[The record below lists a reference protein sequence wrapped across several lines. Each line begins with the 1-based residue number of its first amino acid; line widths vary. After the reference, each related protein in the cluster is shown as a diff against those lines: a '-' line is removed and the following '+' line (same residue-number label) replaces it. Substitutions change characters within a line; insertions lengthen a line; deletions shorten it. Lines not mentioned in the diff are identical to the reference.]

1 MPACQH
7 ASPLYD
13 RTVQSLGHRARWGI
27 GGYATLALA
36 CTAAWLLLGSQ
47 AAERNGL
54 RRELFLVNGFVGQ
67 PFRQE
72 VSDGISLDF
81 LDDDERLPRQ
91 RFGVRWRGYWY
102 VPDDGPLVIHGEG
115 DDRLNVHVDG
125 ELVLRRYPPEE
136 MHLATGT
143 VALAAGVHEL
153 LIEYEQEGGAYAL
166 DVRWSPP
173 SDRTRPFAGYRM
185 FHERPSMEDVR
196 LAERAAWLGWAVM
209 LLWVAPLVTVAGVG
223 ARRAWLAR
231 DRYGP
236 ASRYA
241 PHWNA
246 VLRGGLALAGG
257 AVVVRAVAAR
267 LPGLNPPSL
276 WRDDLVYGAIIRS
289 ESFLDMVTSPIH
301 VAPGPLVV
309 WRLLYALLPD
319 PEWSLQLLPFVCGI
333 ATIPLMALVAWR
345 LTGNT
350 AVALLAAAV
359 TSLVQLLAHYT
370 VFVHQYT
377 LEAVIT
383 ALFLLAATRLVRDGT
398 EVDAR
403 RFRRVALA
411 GGIATLFAVPVVF
424 VTFPVVNLGA
434 LYAIRAWVERKEQ
447 LRHILL
453 SAVGYNAM
461 VVVAWWL
468 LRNRSNPALRG
479 EFADGFLPSDS
490 LAAAWSFLVDQG
502 GRLLMISLPGW
513 TEGWSFNPG
522 EMSWTLPFVGLGLV
536 WLLARRETRFF
547 GLAVLGFYAARVV
560 ASALW
565 IYPLGLGRPD
575 IFSFPVAICLFAS
588 GIHAATAALPHA
600 HAARATVA
608 AAVVVFALIRPV
620 EVGYWD
626 SNGASLV
633 HHLAANAQAD
643 DPVMLSASSRHLT
656 AFYGPWPVTT
666 QPTDTNA
673 QGVAVTVER
682 DRTLFLP
689 RSARDAEIATE
700 FLRQFRSS
708 GHVWYLARHTESERV
723 VAAMT
728 NAGYAAE
735 SVQATTD
742 YGLFLGTR

>member
-1 MPACQH
+1 M
-7 ASPLYD
+7 
-13 RTVQSLGHRARWGI
+13 
-27 GGYATLALA
+27 YAYAAAVLT
-36 CTAAWLLLGSQ
+36 CTAAWLLTGSQ
-47 AAERNGL
+47 AAERTGL
-54 RRELFLVNGFVGQ
+54 RRELFLTNGFVGQ
-67 PFRQE
+67 PFRQD
-72 VSDGISLDF
+72 VSENISLDF

-91 RFGVRWRGYWY
+91 RFGVRWYGYWY
-102 VPDDGPLVIHGEG
+102 VPDDGPVEIHGEG
-115 DDRLNVHVDG
+115 DDSLTVHIDD

-143 VALAAGVHEL
+143 VMLAAGVHEL

-173 SDRTRPFAGYRM
+173 SDRMRPLAWHRL
-185 FHERPSMEDVR
+185 FHEPPAMEDVR
-196 LAERAAWLGWAVM
+196 LAQWATWLGWTAT
-209 LLWVAPLVTVAGVG
+209 LLWAAPLLAVAGVG
-223 ARRAWLAR
+223 ARRAWRVR

-236 ASRYA
+236 ASPYA
-241 PHWNA
+241 PYWNTA
-246 VLRGGLALAGG
+246 ALAGLALAGG
-257 AVVVRAVAAR
+257 AVVVRAIAAR
-267 LPGLNPPSL
+267 LPGMNPPSL
-276 WRDDLVYGAIIRS
+276 WHDDLVYGAIIRS
-289 ESFLDMVTSPIH
+289 ERFLDMVTAPIH

-309 WRLLYALLPD
+309 WRWMHALLPD

-333 ATIPLMALVAWR
+333 GAIPLMALVAWR
-345 LTGNT
+345 LTGDST
-350 AVALLAAAV
+350 MALLAGAV

-377 LEAVIT
+377 LEAVVT
-383 ALFLLAATRLVRDGT
+383 GLFLLAATRLVRDGS
-398 EVDAR
+398 EVNAP
-403 RFRRVALA
+403 RFRRIALG
-411 GGIATLFAVPVVF
+411 GGIATFFAVPAVF

-434 LYAIRAWVERKEQ
+434 LYGIRTGIARGKWPRD
-447 LRHILL
+447 ILL
-453 SAVGYNAM
+453 SAAAYNVMMAA
-461 VVVAWWL
+461 AWWL
-468 LRNRSNPALRG
+468 LRNRSNPTLRA
-479 EFADGFLPSDS
+479 EFAEGFLPVDS
-490 LAAAWSFLVDQG
+490 LAAASGFLADQG

-522 EMSWTLPFVGLGLV
+522 EVSWTLPFVGLGLV

-547 GLAVLGFYAARVV
+547 GLAILGFYGARVV

>member
-1 MPACQH
+1 MGA
-7 ASPLYD
+7 
-13 RTVQSLGHRARWGI
+13 
-27 GGYATLALA
+27 YAATALA
-36 CTAAWLLLGSQ
+36 STVAWLLLGSQ
-47 AAERNGL
+47 AADRTGL
-54 RRELFLVNGFVGQ
+54 QRELFLANGFAGR

-72 VSDGISLDF
+72 VSEGISLDF
-81 LDDDERLPRQ
+81 LDDDQRLPRQ

-102 VPDDGPLVIHGEG
+102 VPDGGPIVIHGEG

-125 ELVLRRYPPEE
+125 ELVLRRYPPGE
-136 MHLATGT
+136 MHRAAGI

-173 SDRTRPFAGYRM
+173 SDRMRPFATHRL
-185 FHERPSMEDVR
+185 FHEPPSMDDVQ
-196 LAERAAWLGWAVM
+196 LAQRATWLGWTVP
-209 LLWVAPLVTVAGVG
+209 LLWAAPLLTLAGVG
-223 ARRAWLAR
+223 ARRVWLVR

-236 ASRYA
+236 ASWYA
-241 PHWNA
+241 PYWNA
-246 VLRGGLALAGG
+246 ALRAGLALAGG

-276 WRDDLVYGAIIRS
+276 WHDDLVYGAIIRS
-289 ESFLDMVTSPIH
+289 ESFLDMVTAPIH
-301 VAPGPLVV
+301 VAPGPLVL
-309 WRLLYALLPD
+309 WRGMYTLIPD

-333 ATIPLMALVAWR
+333 AAIPLMAFVAWR
-345 LTGNT
+345 LTGNA
-350 AVALLAAAV
+350 AVALLAGAV

-411 GGIATLFAVPVVF
+411 GGIATFFSVPAVF

-434 LYAIRAWVERKEQ
+434 LYAVRTWIQRRQPVRS
-447 LRHILL
+447 ILW
-453 SAVGYNAM
+453 SAAAYNAM
-461 VVVAWWL
+461 VAAAWWL
-468 LRNRSNPALRG
+468 LRSRSNPGIRG
-479 EFADGFLPSDS
+479 RFAEGFMPVDS
-490 LAAAWSFLVDQG
+490 VAAAWTFLADQG

-522 EMSWTLPFVGLGLV
+522 ELSWTLPFIGLGLF

-547 GLAVLGFYAARVV
+547 GLTVLGFYGARVV

-575 IFSFPVAICLFAS
+575 IFSFPVAICLFAA
-588 GIHAATAALPHA
+588 GIHAATVALPHA
-600 HAARATVA
+600 RAARVA
-608 AAVVVFALIRPV
+608 VAAVVVAFALARPV
-620 EVGYWD
+620 QVGYWD
-626 SNGASLV
+626 SNGTPQIQ
-633 HHLAANAQAD
+633 HLLSHAHAD
-643 DPVMLSASSRHLT
+643 DPVILSPSGVFLA

-666 QPTDTNA
+666 RPTEANA

-682 DRTLFLP
+682 NRTLFLQ
-689 RSARDAEIATE
+689 RSGRDGGIAAE
-700 FLRQFRSS
+700 FLHQFRSS
-708 GHVWYLARHTESERV
+708 DRVWYLGYRGWSEAV
-723 VAAMT
+723 VTAMT
-728 NAGYAAE
+728 DAGYTVRIVE
-735 SVQATTD
+735 NTTNSR
-742 YGLFLGTR
+742 LFLGTR